1 MELPNESE
9 ARTYRL
15 PIGYRFDPTDEV
27 LTGYYLRK
35 KILSQ
40 PLPHNLVPECDVF
53 QTEPWRLQGGMTS
66 LPQLEQLRNEPRNR
80 MNLVDSFYSERW
92 ERYLNWQKFFFYD
105 PKDRVFENPQKIGAG
120 NGEWRGV
127 ERGQQIE
134 LSGKEVIA
142 KRNTY
147 VFWEGNGDNF
157 TRTNWLM
164 NEFHLILKSNPTM
177 RSGMGI
183 YRIFEVEGRRRKKA
197 RVSREGASTNG
208 NSGEVIDAVPTVIDL
223 TETCGSV
230 GDTPPPGSPC

>member
-53 QTEPWRLQGGMTS
+53 QTEPWRLQGG
-66 LPQLEQLRNEPRNR
+66 
-80 MNLVDSFYSERW
+80 